1 MLLIIFNFMKRG
13 QSEQFNWVFVLVAG
27 AIILGFFVMFVFKYQ
42 DLQQKKL
49 SVNVGK
55 ILDENIK
62 LLETTELYLD
72 DKEFDLGL
80 RVKIDFYC
88 QDQENFFEINDYFEQ
103 KLKNIVLFSDANYVT
118 DSFDAWITSW
128 NPGFFVANFVYLI
141 NPNKVIYLY
150 YTQNDIELLN
160 TLDFPEEILNF
171 KKVNNINI
179 DVEDKKDVVILFLTP
194 VQSVNSLKS
203 DNVKLRGID
212 SQRKEIIFYED
223 QQKRSKY
230 IGNEMIYGAVFSE
243 NYDMFE
249 CAKAN
254 VFNRLKKVAK
264 LYSLKASFLNR
275 VITKVECDY
284 NQISSE
290 LNRLSQYEGEDIEE
304 IMASIIEQNNELGGR
319 GCAVVF

>member
-179 DVEDKKDVVILFLTP
+179 DVEDKKDILDDYILKQYALT
-194 VQSVNSLKS
+194 Q
-203 DNVKLRGID
+203 
-212 SQRKEIIFYED
+212 
-223 QQKRSKY
+223 
-230 IGNEMIYGAVFSE
+230 
-243 NYDMFE
+243 
-249 CAKAN
+249 
-254 VFNRLKKVAK
+254 
-264 LYSLKASFLNR
+264 
-275 VITKVECDY
+275 
-284 NQISSE
+284 
-290 LNRLSQYEGEDIEE
+290 EE
-304 IMASIIEQNNELGGR
+304 INYIKNFNNK
-319 GCAVVF
+319 